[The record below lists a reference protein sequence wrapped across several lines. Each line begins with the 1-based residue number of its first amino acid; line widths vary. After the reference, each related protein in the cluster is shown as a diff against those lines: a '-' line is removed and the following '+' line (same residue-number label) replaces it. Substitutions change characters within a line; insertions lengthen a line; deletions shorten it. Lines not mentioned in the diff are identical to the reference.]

1 MKQFLFFIAIA
12 VLSACTTGGGETAQS
27 EESATKSVAKDRAI
41 GFNTELPDL
50 KWHLGTEKAIQVVK
64 DFDKAWAAEDYDAM
78 RSFFADTAEMVFPDG
93 KVAKSGDEAIQMIK
107 EEDDAEAEVSWTM
120 DYAFS
125 VDLDPTRGG
134 EHVQAGY
141 TVTTKSG
148 DKEMTKRYHEWTY
161 VVDGKIVQYYQFT
174 IDGPGE

>member
-1 MKQFLFFIAIA
+1 MKHLLYLVALV
-12 VLSACTTGGGETAQS
+12 VLASCSTGGSGTS
-27 EESATKSVAKDRAI
+27 ESEDTATKPAEKDRAI

-50 KWHLGTEKAIQVVK
+50 KWHLGTEAAIQVVK
-64 DFDKAWAAEDYDAM
+64 DFDKAWKAEDYDAM

-93 KVAKSGDEAIQMIK
+93 KVAKSGDEAIAMIK
-107 EEDDAEAEVSWTM
+107 AEDEGEDVSWTM

-141 TVTTKSG
+141 TVTTKDG
-148 DKEMTKRYHEWTY
+148 DKEMKKRYHEWTY
-161 VVDGKIVQYYQFT
+161 VVNGKIVQYYQFT
-174 IDGPGE
+174 IDGAGE

>member
-1 MKQFLFFIAIA
+1 MKHFLYLAAFV
-12 VLSACTTGGGETAQS
+12 VLSACTTGGGESSQS
-27 EESATKSVAKDRAI
+27 EDTSTKSVSQDRAI
-41 GFNTELPDL
+41 GFNTALPDL

-64 DFDKAWAAEDYDAM
+64 DFDQAWKVEDYDAM
-78 RSFFADTAEMVFPDG
+78 RSFFADTAEMFFPDG
-93 KVAKSGDEAIQMIK
+93 KVARSGDEAIKMIK
-107 EEDDAEAEVSWTM
+107 AEDEGEDVSWTM

-141 TVTTKSG
+141 TVTIKNG
-148 DKEMTKRYHEWTY
+148 DKTDVKSYHEWTY

-174 IDGPGE
+174 IDGPAE